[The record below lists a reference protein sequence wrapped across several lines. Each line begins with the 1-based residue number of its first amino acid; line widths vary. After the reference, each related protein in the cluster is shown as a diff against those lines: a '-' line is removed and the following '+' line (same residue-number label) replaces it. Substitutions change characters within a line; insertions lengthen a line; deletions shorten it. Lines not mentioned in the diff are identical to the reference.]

1 MSVALSS
8 TTQAGLNSTS
18 SLDALSTINNPT
30 HPLWQGFDVFGN
42 SFPLPALNIAS
53 LINNM
58 IRIALSLLGLFLFLN
73 IFYAGFLWMISG
85 GNEEKTGTAKKILV
99 SSVVGIMIII
109 FSYSITT
116 FIISTFLGAA
126 NGSSAAI

>member
-1 MSVALSS
+1 MSYYLSTS
-8 TTQAGLNSTS
+8 TNSVLSSTS
-18 SLDALSTINNPT
+18 SLDRLPPITNSA

-53 LINNM
+53 LINNF

-85 GNEEKTGTAKKILV
+85 GSEEKTGTAKKILT
-99 SSVVGIMIII
+99 SSVVGIIIII

>member
-42 SFPLPALNIAS
+42 SFPLPALNIAA